1 MKVFSNTLLKT
12 PEFFYSLFT
21 DIKEHDCIQTKANS
35 IIGINDVRN
44 KKIRLQSMKSGLF
57 LQYLGK
63 VSYCV
68 R

>member
-1 MKVFSNTLLKT
+1 MKT
-12 PEFFYSLFT
+12 PESFYCLFT
-21 DIKEHDCIQTKANS
+21 DVKEDEYIQTKAKS

-63 VSYCV
+63 ISCV
-68 R
+68 KIIAYIYIN